1 MSQKTKRVLVP
12 VGFSEQ
18 SIRALDQALIVAK
31 SINAEVVAIS
41 VIETNTFWEKLFNR
55 ERDLDNAKEETFKAL
70 IELTESREKSSG
82 VRIEPLVARG
92 HVDEEIARA
101 VDMLSPEIIIMGT
114 NGRPENFGK
123 KILGSNA
130 YRVVKKVKEPVIV
143 MKGERGFESVKIIA
157 FPVILDRKSKE
168 KVGECLHWARI
179 WGAAVKIVAVAD
191 DEKMRKKL
199 MPHVLQVQEFITE
212 HKVPASWD
220 IIDSLGR
227 SAPESVLDYCD
238 KVNADVLM
246 IMDDGDDDFVG
257 RVITTEVE
265 QVLYNA
271 DIPVMCVTP
280 KPAIY
285 GSGFQAI

>member
-18 SIRALDQALIVAK
+18 SIRALDQAVIVAK
-31 SINAEVVAIS
+31 SIGAEVVAIS
-41 VIETNTFWEKLFNR
+41 IIESNTFWEKLFNK
-55 ERDLDNAKEETFKAL
+55 ERDLDTAKEETYKAL
-70 IELTESREKSSG
+70 IELTEEREKSSG

-92 HVDEEIARA
+92 LVDEEIARA
-101 VDMLSPEIIIMGT
+101 VDMLSPEIVIMGT

-130 YRVVKKVKEPVIV
+130 YRVVKRVKEPVIV
-143 MKGERGFESVKIIA
+143 MKGERGFESIKIIA

-179 WGAAVKIVAVAD
+179 WGAAVKIVAVAN
-191 DEKMRKKL
+191 DEKARKKL
-199 MPHVLQVQEFITE
+199 APHVLQVHEFITK
-212 HKVPASWD
+212 HNVPATWE
-220 IIDSLGR
+220 IIDAEGR
-227 SAPESVLDYCD
+227 NAPDAVLHYCD
-238 KVNADVLM
+238 VVNADVLM
-246 IMDDGDDDFVG
+246 IMDDDDDDLIG
-257 RVITTEVE
+257 RMTTSEVE

-271 DIPVMCVTP
+271 EIPVMCVTP
-280 KPAIY
+280 RPALY